1 MLEIQ
6 YENEVGTGLGPT
18 LEFYALVS
26 TELQRTDLGLWN
38 DGDSYKHQQI
48 MDVVKS
54 PVGIQQIDDDIS
66 QQKSPYQQQMIYIQQ
81 PIAVSGTSDDNSLS
95 VGNTTNNNNNSDNIV
110 INNNEFNML
119 IEQSLDQQQDSNEH
133 QQQQQAPPPIPPNNP
148 LISGIVSTP
157 RISTTTIT
165 NTSSNN
171 ANNIQFVNAPC
182 GLFPLSLSK
191 TAKTSQ
197 ISRLKFK
204 FKFLGKFM
212 AKAVMDSRMV
222 SFFLVLITIIVI
234 NAIFSFL
241 IVGFAIFNSILSLVI
256 G

>member
-1 MLEIQ
+1 MHIYELSSTKHLFQDFGHSKALLEIQ

-38 DGDSYKHQQI
+38 DGDSYKHQQV
-48 MDVVKS
+48 MADAVKS
-54 PVGIQQIDDDIS
+54 PAIPASEEQS
-66 QQKSPYQQQMIYIQQ
+66 QMIYIHQ
-81 PIAVSGTSDDNSLS
+81 PSSASSLTNEDSSGN
-95 VGNTTNNNNNSDNIV
+95 NNNNNSDNNV
-110 INNNEFNML
+110 MNNNEINML
-119 IEQSLDQQQDSNEH
+119 IEQSLDQQNEVVENQSNDG
-133 QQQQQAPPPIPPNNP
+133 
-148 LISGIVSTP
+148 GIAATP
-157 RISTTTIT
+157 RQTSVLSGAT
-165 NTSSNN
+165 N
-171 ANNIQFVNAPC
+171 ALYVNAPF

-222 SFFLVLITIIVI
+222 SYR
-234 NAIFSFL
+234 S
-241 IVGFAIFNSILSLVI
+241 SS
-256 G
+256 

>member
-54 PVGIQQIDDDIS
+54 PSGIQQIDDDII

-81 PIAVSGTSDDNSLS
+81 PTAVSGTSDDNSLS
-95 VGNTTNNNNNSDNIV
+95 GGNTTNNNNNSDNIV
-110 INNNEFNML
+110 MSTNEFNML
-119 IEQSLDQQQDSNEH
+119 IEQSLGQQHDPNE
-133 QQQQQAPPPIPPNNP
+133 QQQQQAPPSLPPTATTPAHNP
-148 LISGIVSTP
+148 LVSSIVSTP

-222 SFFLVLITIIVI
+222 RAFLNIELLTQFF
-234 NAIFSFL
+234 N
-241 IVGFAIFNSILSLVI
+241 N
-256 G
+256 

>member
-1 MLEIQ
+1 MELLILLQDFGHSKALLEIQ

-26 TELQRTDLGLWN
+26 TELQRSDLGLWN

-54 PVGIQQIDDDIS
+54 PSGIQQIDDDII

-81 PIAVSGTSDDNSLS
+81 PTAISGTSDDNSLS
-95 VGNTTNNNNNSDNIV
+95 GGNTTNNNNNSDNIV
-110 INNNEFNML
+110 MSTSEFHML
-119 IEQSLDQQQDSNEH
+119 IEQRILNPQQYAHEEL
-133 QQQQQAPPPIPPNNP
+133 QQVPPTTPAHNP
-148 LISGIVSTP
+148 LVSSIVSTP

-222 SFFLVLITIIVI
+222 SLFYNDLMRGYQGLTHFV
-234 NAIFSFL
+234 FSF
-241 IVGFAIFNSILSLVI
+241 
-256 G
+256 